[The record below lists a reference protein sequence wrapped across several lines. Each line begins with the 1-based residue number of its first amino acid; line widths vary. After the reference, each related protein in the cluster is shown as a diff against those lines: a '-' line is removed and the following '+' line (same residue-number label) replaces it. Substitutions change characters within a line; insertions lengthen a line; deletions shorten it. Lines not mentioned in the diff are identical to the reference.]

1 MRSLAI
7 FISLAVYAISFAS
20 EQQSVARRK
29 PLAANVGVVSV
40 GLDTYWKQC
49 PGLYEDMLKK
59 EAVFAS
65 WLEAHQVKV
74 FRFGISDNP
83 QKAHSMVA
91 AMKAAD
97 LDLLFVDMVTYATSS
112 TFAPFVRELNCPI
125 VLVALQPDSRL
136 DYEHATIYRQL
147 YNDDLCSVPE
157 FTGVAIRYGKPV
169 ADVII
174 GQLSEIASNGRD
186 VRCPSSASAN
196 TVTTGILPV
205 ENGNAGTTG
214 ILPVASAAEEIRQW
228 CAVAHVLHDLR
239 RARIG
244 LMGHVLEAMY
254 DLQVDPTA
262 ISRTFGCHVALCEPD
277 EILPFY
283 REPVAA
289 DVEAMK
295 KRILSFFDTPD
306 PVSDPW
312 TEKLTAHDLDVAAK
326 AACALEKFIAKRNLD
341 GFAYYYEGEAGSQT
355 RELVTNFIVGNSLLT
370 AAGFPMCG
378 EFDLKNCIAM
388 MIFDRLDI
396 GGSFAEFHPID
407 FERGTV
413 LVGHDGPH
421 HLNIAAKKPVLRSL
435 KKYHGKPGSGA
446 GVEFNIKEGPITM
459 MSLGLKADGSF
470 KFVVAEGE
478 SLAGPIPPTGN
489 TNTHGLFKPDVRTF
503 LRRWSLE
510 GPTHHFA
517 LGVGHHAAELKKLG
531 RALGIE
537 TVVVTEE

>member
-1 MRSLAI
+1 MRKQVMI
-7 FISLAVYAISFAS
+7 FILATN
-20 EQQSVARRK
+20 VACAMAAEVARVERRK

-49 PGLYEDMLKK
+49 PGLYDDMIKK
-59 EAVFAS
+59 AAVFENRVA
-65 WLEAHQVKV
+65 AHQVNV
-74 FRFGISDNP
+74 SSFGISDNP
-83 QKAHSMVA
+83 QKAASLIP

-112 TFAPFVRELNCPI
+112 TFAPFVRELKCPI

-136 DYEHATIYRQL
+136 DYEHATIYKQL
-147 YNDDLCSVPE
+147 LNDDLCSVPE
-157 FTGVAIRYGKPV
+157 FTGVAIRYGRPV
-169 ADVII
+169 ADVVV
-174 GQLSEIASNGRD
+174 GQLEGDTKAD
-186 VRCPSSASAN
+186 
-196 TVTTGILPV
+196 
-205 ENGNAGTTG
+205 
-214 ILPVASAAEEIRQW
+214 EEVRQW

-254 DLQVDPTA
+254 DMQVDPTA
-262 ISRTFGCHVALCEPD
+262 VSRTFGCHVALCEPD
-277 EILPFY
+277 EIMPFY

-326 AACALEKFIAKRNLD
+326 AAVALEKFIEKRNLD
-341 GFAYYYEGEAGSQT
+341 GFAYYYEGEAGSPT

-370 AAGFPMCG
+370 SAGFPMCG
-378 EFDLKNCIAM
+378 EFDLKNCVAM

-407 FERGTV
+407 FERDTV

-421 HLNIAAKKPVLRSL
+421 HLNIASKKPVLRSL

-503 LRRWSLE
+503 LRRWSME

-517 LGVGHHAAELKKLG
+517 LGVGHHAAEIKKLG
-531 RALGIE
+531 KALGIE
-537 TVVVTEE
+537 TVVVTEGK